1 MPKRQQARHHH
12 YLPQCYLRGFTRS
25 GGKKS
30 KITVIDLRQRNYF
43 ETITRNIGGI
53 RDFNRIEVPG
63 ISPDILE
70 TQISSFEGAV
80 AESIKA
86 LEVSLDFSG
95 KKKEYI
101 INLIALLAIRTPQMR
116 ENWNNFH
123 GQIAKRIMDLALATK
138 ERWQSQIA
146 RMEQEGV

>member
-1 MPKRQQARHHH
+1 
-12 YLPQCYLRGFTRS
+12 
-25 GGKKS
+25 
-30 KITVIDLRQRNYF
+30 VIDLRQRNYF